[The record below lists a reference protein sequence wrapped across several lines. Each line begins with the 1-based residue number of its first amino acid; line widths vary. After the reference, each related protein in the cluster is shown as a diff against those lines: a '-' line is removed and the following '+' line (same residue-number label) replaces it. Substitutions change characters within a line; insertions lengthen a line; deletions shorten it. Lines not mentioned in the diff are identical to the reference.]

1 MLPALVSLL
10 PSGLGMG
17 LGKTEPQCFDPLH
30 FRTGFFSLFCVSSIC
45 WIKKGRCKKKRKGGA
60 EAVFNNQTDLFIR
73 LRPWVTLILEN
84 PMEME
89 GGSLGKTH
97 IYRKMQLQ
105 TSAISLAVLSAM
117 TQLSGY
123 PEEKQQVGKL
133 GGERVIRGSV
143 WKWMVVKP
151 N

>member
-1 MLPALVSLL
+1 
-10 PSGLGMG
+10 
-17 LGKTEPQCFDPLH
+17 
-30 FRTGFFSLFCVSSIC
+30 
-45 WIKKGRCKKKRKGGA
+45 
-60 EAVFNNQTDLFIR
+60 
-73 LRPWVTLILEN
+73 
-84 PMEME
+84 MEIE
-89 GGSLGKTH
+89 GGSLDKTH
-97 IYRKMQLQ
+97 IYRKMQIQ
-105 TSAISLAVLSAM
+105 TSGINLAVLSTV

>member
-1 MLPALVSLL
+1 M
-10 PSGLGMG
+10 
-17 LGKTEPQCFDPLH
+17 
-30 FRTGFFSLFCVSSIC
+30 
-45 WIKKGRCKKKRKGGA
+45 
-60 EAVFNNQTDLFIR
+60 
-73 LRPWVTLILEN
+73 TLILEN

-89 GGSLGKTH
+89 GGSLDKTH
-97 IYRKMQLQ
+97 IYRKMQIQ
-105 TSAISLAVLSAM
+105 TNAINLAVLSTM
-117 TQLSGY
+117 MQLSGY